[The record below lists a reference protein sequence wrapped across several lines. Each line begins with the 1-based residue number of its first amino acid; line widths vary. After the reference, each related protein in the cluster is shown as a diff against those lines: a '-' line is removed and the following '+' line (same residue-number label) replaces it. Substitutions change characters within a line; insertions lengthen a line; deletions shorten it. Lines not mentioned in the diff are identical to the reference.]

1 MQSIKDAKI
10 KTRVLIGFA
19 TVLGLMILLT
29 GIGMQKVAL
38 IDDGLTQINEVNG
51 VKQRYAINFRGSVH
65 DRAIALRDVVLVKPD
80 LLELVVADIRRLE
93 TFYAEATRGMD
104 AVLADKN
111 VETGPEERAIL
122 SRIKQIETETLPL
135 INKVIALRQA
145 GDVAAAQELILSDI
159 RPRMTEWLKTINQ
172 FIDLQE
178 KDSAAIATDT
188 RGQASGFS
196 NLMLLVSGI
205 CLLIGGAFAWWTVQS
220 ILPLRPLTDAML
232 RLADGDLK
240 TEIPDAD
247 ARNEVGDITGAVQVF
262 KRNAIEADRLRREQA
277 ENEERTRQ
285 ARRDER
291 EALAQRF
298 ENDVQAVVAAVSSSA
313 TQIRQAAESLRA
325 NASSNEKRIDVM
337 EQSTALAND
346 GVDAVATAAEQ
357 LSASIQE
364 ITRQISESSSR
375 TRRAAE
381 QAVLTNGIVDGL
393 AEKAQRIGEVLDLIA
408 DIAAQTNLLALNA
421 TIEAAR
427 AGEAGK
433 GFAVVASEV
442 KSLASQTE
450 RATGDIAQRIAE
462 IRTATE
468 QAVTAIKEIS
478 RTVAEVDQI
487 GGSIAA
493 AVEEQNAAT
502 AEIARSAQHAAEGM
516 STVSETVTDV
526 RQGAVQAGVAA
537 TQLTGASGQLSERAG
552 ALATQVDHFLTS
564 VRSGT

>member
-1 MQSIKDAKI
+1 MRSIKDAKI

-80 LLELVVADIRRLE
+80 MLELVVADIRRLE
-93 TFYAEATRGMD
+93 SFYADAARGMD
-104 AVLADKN
+104 GVFADKN
-111 VETGPEERAIL
+111 VETRPEERAIL
-122 SRIKQIETETLPL
+122 ARIKQVEAETLPM

-145 GDVAAAQELILSDI
+145 GDIATTQELILSDI

-178 KDSAAIATDT
+178 KDSSIIAADT
-188 RGQASGFS
+188 RTQASGFS
-196 NLMLLVSGI
+196 KLMLLVSGI
-205 CLLIGGAFAWWTVQS
+205 CLLIGGIFAWWTVQS

-232 RLADGDLK
+232 RLANGELK
-240 TEIPDAD
+240 TEIPVSN
-247 ARNEVGDITGAVQVF
+247 ARNEVGDITGAVEVF

-277 ENEERTRQ
+277 ESEERTRQ
-285 ARRDER
+285 ARHDER
-291 EALAQRF
+291 QTLARRF

-313 TQIRQAAESLRA
+313 TQIRQAAESLRT

-346 GVDAVATAAEQ
+346 GVDAVAAAAEQ

-442 KSLASQTE
+442 KILASQTE

-468 QAVTAIKEIS
+468 QAVTAIKEIG

-493 AVEEQNAAT
+493 AVEQQNAAT

-537 TQLTGASGQLSERAG
+537 TQLTGASEQLSERAG
-552 ALATQVDHFLTS
+552 TLTAQVDHFLTS

>member
-1 MQSIKDAKI
+1 MRSIKDAKI

-19 TVLGLMILLT
+19 TVLALMVLLT

-38 IDDGLTQINEVNG
+38 IDEGLTQINEVNG

-65 DRAIALRDVVLVKPD
+65 DRAIALRDVVLVKPEV
-80 LLELVVADIRRLE
+80 LEQVVADIRRLE
-93 TFYAEATRGMD
+93 TFYTEASRGMD
-104 AVLADKN
+104 GVLADKN
-111 VETGPEERAIL
+111 VETRPEERTLLA
-122 SRIKQIETETLPL
+122 RIKQIEAETLPV

-145 GDVAAAQELILSDI
+145 GDSAAAQELILTDI

-178 KDSAAIATDT
+178 KDSVAIADDT
-188 RGQASGFS
+188 RAQASGFS
-196 NLMLLVSGI
+196 KLMLLVSGI
-205 CLLIGGAFAWWTVQS
+205 CLVIGGAFAWWTVQS
-220 ILPLRPLTDAML
+220 ILPLRSLTDAML
-232 RLADGDLK
+232 RLANGDLK
-240 TEIPDAD
+240 TEIPEAS
-247 ARNEVGDITGAVQVF
+247 ARNEVGDITGAVEVF
-262 KRNAIEADRLRREQA
+262 KRNAIEADQLRREQA
-277 ENEERTRQ
+277 EHEERTRQ
-285 ARRDER
+285 VRRDER

-298 ENDVQAVVAAVSSSA
+298 ENDVQAVVTAVSSSA

-393 AEKAQRIGEVLDLIA
+393 AEKAQRIGEVLGLIA

-468 QAVTAIKEIS
+468 QAVTAIKEIGL
-478 RTVAEVDQI
+478 TVAEVDQI

-493 AVEEQNAAT
+493 AVEQQNAAT

-526 RQGAVQAGVAA
+526 RHGAVQAGVAA

-552 ALATQVDHFLTS
+552 ALAAQVDHFLTS